1 MKNND
6 SKMKK
11 QESRSYLKQ
20 LDINQFQDPLELC
33 FLPSIG
39 QAKKINPI
47 ENKSLII
54 DKLIN
59 FLKTE

>member
-1 MKNND
+1 MKINNA
-6 SKMKK
+6 KTNQ
-11 QESRSYLKQ
+11 QESRSHLKQ
-20 LDINQFQDPLELC
+20 LDINHFQDPMELC
-33 FLPSIG
+33 FLPSMG
-39 QAKKINPI
+39 QTKKINPI